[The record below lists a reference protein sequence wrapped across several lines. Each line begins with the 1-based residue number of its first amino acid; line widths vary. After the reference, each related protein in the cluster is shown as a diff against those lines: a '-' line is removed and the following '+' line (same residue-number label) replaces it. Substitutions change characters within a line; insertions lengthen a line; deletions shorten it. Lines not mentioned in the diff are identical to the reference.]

1 MQIMEYLATP
11 SGIKNNLD
19 INVSVIRLIS
29 INYLLKYKQNDKI
42 IKLNIM
48 FEQKCFKSML
58 ITN

>member
-1 MQIMEYLATP
+1 MEYLATP